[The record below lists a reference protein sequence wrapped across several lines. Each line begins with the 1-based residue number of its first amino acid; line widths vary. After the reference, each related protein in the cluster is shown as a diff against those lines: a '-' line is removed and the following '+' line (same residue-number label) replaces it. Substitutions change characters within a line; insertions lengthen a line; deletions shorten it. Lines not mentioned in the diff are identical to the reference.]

1 MKEPADG
8 IINRDLSGSKLKA
21 QNSKLIC
28 SPLATCNLP
37 LATCD
42 CFSLLTAPARLCY
55 YKQWIY
61 INLYKEGMRVD
72 FKESGFMYGLAAFVI
87 LFVVAQSVFFMVR
100 AWKRG
105 RQLGIPDETMKNTVF
120 SSVLF
125 TIAPAISI
133 LTTVIALAG
142 ALGIV
147 LPWIRLSVIGNLA
160 YETTASETMLTV
172 LGSSLSTEVT
182 DPAQFGAVAW
192 VMTIGTSFTLVL
204 LPLMC
209 KTIQKKIGA
218 AVHKSESSSRTADIV
233 SAAAFIGIIA
243 AFIARAIYGKTPD
256 GVGDAG
262 FMSICTL
269 VTAVIVSLILE
280 TLCDKFKLTHLQPFA
295 MPLSMFAA
303 MGMAVVLNLVV
314 PEQVAAFTWWG

>member
-1 MKEPADG
+1 
-8 IINRDLSGSKLKA
+8 
-21 QNSKLIC
+21 
-28 SPLATCNLP
+28 
-37 LATCD
+37 
-42 CFSLLTAPARLCY
+42 
-55 YKQWIY
+55 
-61 INLYKEGMRVD
+61 
-72 FKESGFMYGLAAFVI
+72 MYAIAAFVI
-87 LFVVAQSVFFMVR
+87 AFVVIESVFFIVK

-105 RQLGIPDETMKNTVF
+105 RELGISKETLKNTVF
-120 SSVLF
+120 SSILF
-125 TIAPAISI
+125 TIAPALSI
-133 LTTVIALAG
+133 LTTVIVLAS

-160 YETTASETMLTV
+160 YETVASETMLNV
-172 LGSSLSTEVT
+172 FGSSLSTEIT

-192 VMTIGTSFTLVL
+192 VMTIGTSFALVL
-204 LPLMC
+204 LPIMC
-209 KTIQKKIGA
+209 KTIQIRVGK
-218 AVHKSESSSRTADIV
+218 AVHKSEKSSAAADVI

-262 FMSICTL
+262 FMSVCTL

-280 TLCDKFKLTHLQPFA
+280 TLCEKFNLKKLAPFA

-314 PEQVAAFTWWG
+314 PEAVSSFTWWG